1 MRKRKEEKPFDAD
14 ILLGIVSIL
23 LVLLSIILMSG
34 MLGAGGDAGDMMY
47 KSLSLMVGIL
57 AYVTP
62 VVLCFAA
69 YMIWFKKSFSNNYL
83 KYTGVFLLLISLMGV
98 LNMTH
103 TNLAGA
109 LGNVIASP
117 LITHIGTVPAL
128 LTLLSTMYVSLMI
141 LTERR
146 AIISWAKKVEEDMT
160 EEELVEHKKPTVLHK
175 MFSGVMG
182 LITGVNF
189 KKRDTTP
196 FAEIDE
202 EYEESEEEIAE
213 KLLAEKSLRGV
224 MKKEL
229 HIVDESENNEVAEV
243 VEKLDLTPKKAFRL
257 DVEFIPPPLDLL
269 NGDKGRSS
277 AGDTKAVSRSIQNVL
292 NDFEIQVE
300 MSGATVGPTVT
311 QYRIK
316 PPQGVPVRRI
326 LTLKDDIQLALSV
339 DNIHI
344 EAPIPGK
351 PYVGI
356 EVPNKDKQQLGL
368 RDMLDTPEFKNSGN
382 LTVAIGKSITN
393 TPVYGD
399 IENMPHLLI
408 AGATKSGKSVT
419 VQNIIMSLL
428 YKNSPDALRLIVIDP
443 KKVEF
448 TLYKNLPHLS
458 TPVITT
464 PQNAIKCLKWAIDE
478 MDRRY
483 DYFADEYAGIQ
494 NLADYHKKILYPAME
509 KVKRY
514 GKIDQKMPERMPYI
528 VIIFDEFNDFMLT
541 YPKEITTA
549 ITSLTQKGRA
559 AGIHLI
565 LATQRPDVK
574 VITGTIK
581 ANIPARIALKTSSS
595 IDSRT
600 ILDQTG
606 AEDLLGRGDMLFM
619 DPGEARP
626 FRVQAPFVSSE
637 EIKSVIDYIKNRH
650 HDYENEQIDYN
661 KVSVDSIASSGNLS
675 SNDNQNVGDM
685 DYAKAKEYVIA
696 TQRASAS
703 GLQSKFGWGFPKANG
718 MVMKLETAGIITPL
732 ESNNKRRVLVN
743 LNQVE
748 KNDDTLDE
756 IFDEE
761 TDTIVSKNRDE
772 DLF

>member
-14 ILLGIVSIL
+14 ILLGIISIV
-23 LVLLSIILMSG
+23 LVLLSIILISG
-34 MLGAGGDAGDMMY
+34 MLGAGGDAGDIMY
-47 KSLSLMVGIL
+47 KSLTVMIGIL
-57 AYVTP
+57 AYVAP
-62 VVLCFAA
+62 IILGYAA

-83 KYTGVFLLLISLMGV
+83 KYAGIFLLLISVMGV
-98 LNMTH
+98 LNMTRE
-103 TNLAGA
+103 NLAGT
-109 LGNVIASP
+109 LGHVIANP
-117 LITHIGTVPAL
+117 LITHIGTIPAL
-128 LTLLSTMYVSLMI
+128 LALLGSTYISLMI

-146 AIISWAKKVEEDMT
+146 AVIKWAREVDENMT
-160 EEELVEHKKPTVLHK
+160 EEELLAGKKPTILHK
-175 MFSGVMG
+175 VFDSVFS
-182 LITGVNF
+182 IFTGVNLG
-189 KKRDTTP
+189 KKDTTT
-196 FAEIDE
+196 IDE
-202 EYEESEEEIAE
+202 TDEEDMENEESEEEMADRVA
-213 KLLAEKSLRGV
+213 AEKSLRGV

-229 HIVDESENNEVAEV
+229 HIDAEEEVEV
-243 VEKLDLTPKKAFRL
+243 VEKLDLTPKKTFRL

-494 NLADYHKKILYPAME
+494 NLSDYHKKILYPAME

-661 KVSVDSIASSGNLS
+661 KVSVDNIASSGNLS
-675 SNDNQNVGDM
+675 PNDSQNVGDM

-743 LNQVE
+743 LNQETKEDTSV
-748 KNDDTLDE
+748 DD

-761 TDTIVSKNRDE
+761 TDTVVNKNRDE

>member
-14 ILLGIVSIL
+14 ILLGIISIV
-23 LVLLSIILMSG
+23 LVLLSIILISG
-34 MLGAGGDAGDMMY
+34 MLGAGGDAGDIMY
-47 KSLSLMVGIL
+47 KSLTVMIGIL
-57 AYVTP
+57 AYVAP
-62 VVLCFAA
+62 IILGYAA

-83 KYTGVFLLLISLMGV
+83 KYAGIFLLLISVMGV
-98 LNMTH
+98 LNMTRE
-103 TNLAGA
+103 NLAGT
-109 LGNVIASP
+109 LGHVIANP
-117 LITHIGTVPAL
+117 LITHIGTIPAL
-128 LTLLSTMYVSLMI
+128 LALLGSTYISLMI

-146 AIISWAKKVEEDMT
+146 AVIKWAREVDENMT
-160 EEELVEHKKPTVLHK
+160 EEELLAGKKPTILHK
-175 MFSGVMG
+175 VFDSVFS
-182 LITGVNF
+182 IFTGVNLG
-189 KKRDTTP
+189 KKDTTT
-196 FAEIDE
+196 IDE
-202 EYEESEEEIAE
+202 TDEEDMENEESEEEMADRVA
-213 KLLAEKSLRGV
+213 AEKSLRGV

-229 HIVDESENNEVAEV
+229 HIDAEEEVEV
-243 VEKLDLTPKKAFRL
+243 VEKLDLTPKKTFRL

-494 NLADYHKKILYPAME
+494 NLSDYHKKILYPAME

-541 YPKEITTA
+541 YPKEITNHH
-549 ITSLTQKGRA
+549 ITHSKRSCCWYT
-559 AGIHLI
+559 
-565 LATQRPDVK
+565 
-574 VITGTIK
+574 
-581 ANIPARIALKTSSS
+581 
-595 IDSRT
+595 
-600 ILDQTG
+600 LDI
-606 AEDLLGRGDMLFM
+606 
-619 DPGEARP
+619 
-626 FRVQAPFVSSE
+626 SNSE
-637 EIKSVIDYIKNRH
+637 TRCK
-650 HDYENEQIDYN
+650 
-661 KVSVDSIASSGNLS
+661 
-675 SNDNQNVGDM
+675 
-685 DYAKAKEYVIA
+685 
-696 TQRASAS
+696 
-703 GLQSKFGWGFPKANG
+703 
-718 MVMKLETAGIITPL
+718 
-732 ESNNKRRVLVN
+732 SNNRN
-743 LNQVE
+743 NQG
-748 KNDDTLDE
+748 KYT
-756 IFDEE
+756 
-761 TDTIVSKNRDE
+761 SAYRS
-772 DLF
+772 